1 MILAVKG
8 NREVKID
15 ADDKGRYLDNGY
27 SLFEKSEDGKV
38 KSLVKPEKKPKE
50 MISLEKEN
58 AELKKRLAAFEED
71 EAAEVEEKTTKG
83 KAK

>member
-8 NREVKID
+8 NREIRID
-15 ADDKGRYLDNGY
+15 ADEKEKYLETGY
-27 SLFEKSEDGKV
+27 SLFEKSEGKLTSLTPPV
-38 KSLVKPEKKPKE
+38 KKTKE

-71 EAAEVEEKTTKG
+71 EAPEEEKQTTRGKG
-83 KAK
+83 K